1 MPATRTRR
9 DELLIGGVA
18 VLLIGGFLLMRRA
31 STAPLAAAVAPTI
44 PADVLPIPG
53 AGAGGGGL
61 GTSSGL
67 ALLGADVT
75 SQLAA
80 AVAASASN
88 QAAGPLGNQA
98 SLTPG
103 TGNQVPT
110 GSGSSAAGPGPAA
123 PLYNPVNMTA
133 PNLTPA
139 MQAAVE
145 HVAAYGGD
153 IQTVGPLY
161 EGSKVYTGPPPATNL
176 SLVDWYKYQYAK
188 VAAAQGGV
196 IIGES
201 ADFLAHS
208 PSAAEYLATTLQ
220 GGNISM
226 YGPNAGPEQKALD
239 AAASAQAKLELGL

>member
-1 MPATRTRR
+1 MPVTRQRR

-18 VLLIGGFLLMRRA
+18 VLAIGGVLLMRRA
-31 STAPLAAAVAPTI
+31 STAAPATPAAVI
-44 PADVLPIPG
+44 PADVLPVAGVG
-53 AGAGGGGL
+53 AGGGGGL

-75 SQLAA
+75 SQLAGQA
-80 AVAASASN
+80 ATAASDA
-88 QAAGPLGNQA
+88 AAGRLGNQA

-110 GSGSSAAGPGPAA
+110 GSDSPAVGPGPAL
-123 PLYNPVNMTA
+123 PLGPVHMTA
-133 PNLTPA
+133 PQLTPT
-139 MQAAVE
+139 MQAAVDK
-145 HVAAYGGD
+145 VASYAGD
-153 IQTVGPLY
+153 ISTVGPLY
-161 EGSKVYTGPPPATNL
+161 EGKQVYTGPQPATNL

-208 PSAAEYLATTLQ
+208 PDAAAYLADTLQ
-220 GGNISM
+220 GGAISM

-239 AAASAQAKLELGL
+239 LAASTQAKRELGLL

>member
-1 MPATRTRR
+1 MPLTRTRR

-18 VLLIGGFLLMRRA
+18 VLAVGGVLLMRRA
-31 STAPLAAAVAPTI
+31 STAAPAAAAPTI
-44 PADVLPIPG
+44 PADVLPVAGVG
-53 AGAGGGGL
+53 AGGGGGL

-75 SQLAA
+75 SYLAGQAA
-80 AVAASASN
+80 AAASDA
-88 QAAGPLGNQA
+88 AAGQLGNQA

-110 GSGSSAAGPGPAA
+110 GAPRDAPSLGP
-123 PLYNPVNMTA
+123 VHMTA
-133 PNLTPA
+133 PQLTPT
-139 MQAAVE
+139 MQAAVDK
-145 HVAAYGGD
+145 VASYAGV
-153 IQTVGPLY
+153 ITTVGPLY
-161 EGSKVYTGPPPATNL
+161 EGKQVYTGPQPATNL

-208 PSAAEYLATTLQ
+208 PDAAAYLADTLQ
-220 GGNISM
+220 AGAISM

-239 AAASAQAKLELGL
+239 LAASTQAKRELGLL